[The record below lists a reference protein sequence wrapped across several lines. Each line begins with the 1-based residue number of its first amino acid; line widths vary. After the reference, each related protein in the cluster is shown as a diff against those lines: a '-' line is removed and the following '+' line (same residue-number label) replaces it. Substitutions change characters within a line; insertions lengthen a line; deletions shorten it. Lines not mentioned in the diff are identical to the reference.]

1 MTHTTATIMKKEID
15 KFNRFHEGDPFVVE
29 QWGWRYW
36 RFLEDTPYTL
46 GEINL
51 AGWNSHEEMVKGK
64 KAFRSI
70 GQEHDDDWVLFSYR
84 RR

>member
-1 MTHTTATIMKKEID
+1 MKKEID
-15 KFNRFHEGDPFVVE
+15 KFNRFHECHPFVYE

-36 RFLEDTPYTL
+36 RCLEDTPYTL

-51 AGWNSHEEMVKGK
+51 AGWNSYEEMVKGK

-70 GQEHDDDWVLFSYR
+70 GQEHDDDSDDDEEDESDDDDGK
-84 RR
+84 